1 VRTIVPALRPILS
14 LFAGA
19 VLAGALVPL
28 PAAAQ
33 SQAQASPTTCVAMF
47 RQYDVLENLYP
58 NNRQRYAN
66 RVAPA
71 PVVAQAQVIRNAG
84 CITLTRELAPMATLR
99 PAPVV
104 DGGRRITPTR
114 LHVGVVTNMADDAAT
129 QAFFQ
134 ASGVSARSIGSAP
147 LGRRIYV
154 GPFATEGAL
163 DAASAL
169 AVTAGFASPY
179 PGHM

>member
-1 VRTIVPALRPILS
+1 MQGATPPVRTTVPALRPILS

-19 VLAGALVPL
+19 VLAGALAPPP
-28 PAAAQ
+28 PAAP
-33 SQAQASPTTCVAMF
+33 AQAPGGPPTRGAGF

-66 RVAPA
+66 RAAPP

-129 QAFFQ
+129 
-134 ASGVSARSIGSAP
+134 
-147 LGRRIYV
+147 
-154 GPFATEGAL
+154 
-163 DAASAL
+163 
-169 AVTAGFASPY
+169 
-179 PGHM
+179 